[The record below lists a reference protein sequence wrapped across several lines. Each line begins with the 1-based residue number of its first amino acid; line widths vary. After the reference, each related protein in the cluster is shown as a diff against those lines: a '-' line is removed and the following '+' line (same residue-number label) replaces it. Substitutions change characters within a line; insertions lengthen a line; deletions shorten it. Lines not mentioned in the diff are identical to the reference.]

1 MGAWHAW
8 ARLLRVSLFASAIGD
23 PWLGYVLLGGT
34 RAVDLLGLALSS
46 WCVYHGAMALNDWA
60 DRDVDRA
67 RGRVRP
73 LTTGALQPTVVRNV
87 AFSLI
92 ALGVGLSVAFGLGME
107 ATLCIAL
114 AALMAIAYDLVG
126 RGAVLGPLLLASARG
141 LNLLFGMAAGA
152 WAARGSE
159 AVGPT
164 MASLAWSLVFAYA
177 GIVALIS
184 ALGRFED
191 GEASEPIGDRATRSL
206 RLLSH
211 LLIGVPLV
219 FAVLWRATV
228 AWPQASVWAWMGIP
242 IAWLLIWRHAAVLR
256 RFAARERWTPADVE
270 RAMGPALGSL
280 SVFTAATLL
289 CVGLTP
295 WALGV
300 GLVLLALQQLG
311 RRLMRVIPPS

>member
-1 MGAWHAW
+1 M
-8 ARLLRVSLFASAIGD
+8 
-23 PWLGYVLLGGT
+23 GGT
-34 RAVDLLGLALSS
+34 RALGLLGLALSS

-73 LTTGALQPTVVRNV
+73 LTTGALQPTMVRNV

-92 ALGVGLSVAFGLGME
+92 ALGVCLSVAFGLGTG
-107 ATLCIAL
+107 ATQCIAL
-114 AALMAIAYDLVG
+114 AALVAIAYDLVG
-126 RGAVLGPLLLASARG
+126 RGAVLGPTLLASARG
-141 LNLLFGMAAGA
+141 LNLLFGVAAGS

-159 AVGPT
+159 SAGPAMVG
-164 MASLAWSLVFAYA
+164 LVWSLVFAYA

-191 GEASEPIGDRATRSL
+191 GEATEPIGDRPTRSL

-211 LLIGVPLV
+211 LLIGFPLG
-219 FAVLWRATV
+219 FAVLWRAT
-228 AWPQASVWAWMGIP
+228 ASWPQASLWAWVGIP
-242 IAWLLIWRHAAVLR
+242 IAWLLIGRHAAVLR
-256 RFAARERWTPADVE
+256 HFAARERWAPADVE

-289 CVGLTP
+289 CVALTP